1 MRTRVISGT
10 IIGIIAVI
18 CGITG
23 GPLLSGVLFFCA
35 VFAYDELLK
44 ATGATE
50 HGKSLHL
57 LSVAGYIAM
66 VMYYV
71 LITYFQ
77 TSDAPTLPDD
87 IISRTI
93 LSILIILLL
102 TQMIIYVLTFPRY
115 RITQVVFAFFCFL
128 YGPVFLS
135 FIYLSRELKHG
146 MFIYALIF
154 FCSWIC
160 DTCAYFAGWMFGKHK
175 MAPVLSPKKTIEGA
189 IGGVLGSVILC
200 TVTGLVMSWRHDEER
215 VILPFV
221 IIGLFGSLLSM
232 IGDLAASAIKRN
244 HDVKDYGNLIPG
256 HGGIMDRFDS
266 VIFIAPVIYYLAV
279 TLLPML

>member
-1 MRTRVISGT
+1 MRSRVISGA
-10 IIGIIAVI
+10 IIGVIAVL
-18 CGITG
+18 CGVFG
-23 GPLLSGVLFFCA
+23 GPLLAGVLFLCA
-35 VFAYDELLK
+35 VVAYDELLK

-50 HGKSLHL
+50 QGKTLHL

-66 VMYYV
+66 VAYYAM
-71 LITYFQ
+71 ITYFQ
-77 TSDAPTLPDD
+77 TNSAQAFPDD

-93 LSILIILLL
+93 LSILIVLLL
-102 TQMIIYVLTFPRY
+102 TQMTIYVVTFPRY
-115 RITQVVFAFFCFL
+115 SITQVVFAFFCFL

-135 FIYLSRELKHG
+135 YIYLARELRYG
-146 MFIYALIF
+146 MYIYALIF

-160 DTCAYFAGWMFGKHK
+160 DTCAYFEGWMFGRHK
-175 MAPVLSPKKTIEGA
+175 MAPVLSPKKTI
-189 IGGVLGSVILC
+189 
-200 TVTGLVMSWRHDEER
+200 GLIMSLRAKEER
-215 VILPFV
+215 VLLPFI
-221 IIGLFGSLLSM
+221 IIGFFGSILSM

-244 HDVKDYGNLIPG
+244 HHVKDYGNLIPG

>member
-1 MRTRVISGT
+1 MRSRVISGA
-10 IIGIIAVI
+10 IIGVIAVL
-18 CGITG
+18 CGVFG
-23 GPLLSGVLFFCA
+23 GPLLAGVLFLCA
-35 VFAYDELLK
+35 VVAYDELLK

-50 HGKSLHL
+50 QGKTLHL

-66 VMYYV
+66 VAYYAM
-71 LITYFQ
+71 ITYFQ
-77 TSDAPTLPDD
+77 TNSAQAFPDD

-93 LSILIILLL
+93 LSILIVLLL
-102 TQMIIYVLTFPRY
+102 TQMTIYVVTFPRY
-115 RITQVVFAFFCFL
+115 SITQVVFAFFCFL

-135 FIYLSRELKHG
+135 YIYLARELRYG
-146 MFIYALIF
+146 MYIYALIF

-160 DTCAYFAGWMFGKHK
+160 DTCAYFAGWMFGRHK
-175 MAPVLSPKKTIEGA
+175 MAPVLSPKKKIVGA
-189 IGGVLGSVILC
+189 LGGVIGSVILC
-200 TVTGLVMSWRHDEER
+200 TVTGLIMSLRAKEER
-215 VILPFV
+215 VLLPFI
-221 IIGLFGSLLSM
+221 IIGFFGSILSM

-244 HDVKDYGNLIPG
+244 HHVKDYGNLIPG

>member
-1 MRTRVISGT
+1 MKTRVISGT
-10 IIGIIAVI
+10 IIGIIAVL

-23 GPLLSGVLFFCA
+23 GPLLSGVLFLCA
-35 VFAYDELLK
+35 VVAYDELLK

-50 HGKSLHL
+50 HGKTLHL
-57 LSVAGYIAM
+57 LSVVGYIAM
-66 VMYYV
+66 VAYYA
-71 LITYFQ
+71 LITFFQ
-77 TSDAPTLPDD
+77 TSNAQVFPDD
-87 IISRTI
+87 VISRTI
-93 LSILIILLL
+93 LSILIVLLL
-102 TQMIIYVLTFPRY
+102 TQMSIYVLTFPRY
-115 RITQVVFAFFCFL
+115 SITQVVFAFFCFL

-135 FIYLSRELKHG
+135 YIYLARELKYG
-146 MFIYALIF
+146 MYIYALIF

-160 DTCAYFAGWMFGKHK
+160 DTCAYFTGWLFGKHK
-175 MAPVLSPKKTIEGA
+175 LAPVLSPKKTVEGA

-200 TVTGLVMSWRHDEER
+200 TIIGLIMSFRTGEEKT
-215 VILPFV
+215 ILPFV
-221 IIGLFGSLLSM
+221 IIGFFGSILSM